1 MITDEWGNY
10 LIWAERCNNAAEE
23 QYEREQREQ
32 PSEHGRFRDNDN
44 QEMMQPPTPAP
55 EEVL

>member
-1 MITDEWGNY
+1 MITNEWDNY

-32 PSEHGRFRDNDN
+32 PS
-44 QEMMQPPTPAP
+44 TPSAGDQ
-55 EEVL
+55 L